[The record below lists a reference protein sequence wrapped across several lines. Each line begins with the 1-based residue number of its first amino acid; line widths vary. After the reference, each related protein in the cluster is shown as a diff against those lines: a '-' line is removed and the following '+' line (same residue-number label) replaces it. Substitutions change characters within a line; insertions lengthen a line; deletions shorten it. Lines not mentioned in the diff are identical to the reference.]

1 MGIEGNSREKKTG
14 TAVKELN
21 QQRKENRKQ
30 RMNLPLAKREQK
42 QQKKTKTNRKHG
54 KGYKREKARKTLRVI
69 LETKINFQ

>member
-30 RMNLPLAKREQK
+30 RMNLPLAKKRKKIVEKNKNKQK
-42 QQKKTKTNRKHG
+42 TWKRIQKRKG
-54 KGYKREKARKTLRVI
+54 QKDSQSYIR
-69 LETKINFQ
+69 N